1 MMRIVQQALI
11 PISHSF
17 LPKGKGEEG
26 EEGGGEEGG
35 GVPKLSHG
43 PPLGGRLKTTK
54 PVV

>member
-17 LPKGKGEEG
+17 LPKGKW
-26 EEGGGEEGG
+26 EEGGVGG
-35 GVPKLSHG
+35 GGGARVPKISHG
-43 PPLGGRLKTTK
+43 PPLGGWLKTTK

>member
-17 LPKGKGEEG
+17 LPKVKGEEG
-26 EEGGGEEGG
+26 GV
-35 GVPKLSHG
+35 GVPKISHG
-43 PPLGGRLKTTK
+43 PPLGGWLKTTK